1 VSIVL
6 RGSNFALR
14 KTVFRTCDRRNLGAA
29 FALSSIFVLRTDA
42 ASGKGPQFTIVVKRV
57 AVTYADL
64 GRSAVTSVVSAAVAK
79 QIRRVVEAGR
89 SPERTPG
96 GPYARSFLADVGAS
110 ATTGV
115 GPRRHGQQGVRNRQG
130 DRHPPLVCTR
140 QWNEHGTHDR
150 RHEEEDRSPVHQP
163 MNPTTA

>member
-29 FALSSIFVLRTDA
+29 FALSSVFVPYCIGAVASGRVPAGGATVVAAVVSIFVLRADA

-79 QIRRVVEAGR
+79 QVRRRGTAAPPR
-89 SPERTPG
+89 SPADATSDRA
-96 GPYARSFLADVGAS
+96 GPSARDGSVPAAARRPSSLA
-110 ATTGV
+110 
-115 GPRRHGQQGVRNRQG
+115 R
-130 DRHPPLVCTR
+130 
-140 QWNEHGTHDR
+140 
-150 RHEEEDRSPVHQP
+150 
-163 MNPTTA
+163 